1 MVNHRLL
8 LWHIRCYRLGNTTF
22 KGSHIMTAEKLG
34 AFVGALL
41 GQAVKGFAFGLGA
54 IAALRLVT
62 YWAGL

>member
-1 MVNHRLL
+1 
-8 LWHIRCYRLGNTTF
+8 
-22 KGSHIMTAEKLG
+22 MTAEKLG